1 MKNINSA
8 MESGDEKRGES
19 ALSNHQIL
27 KFNLLII
34 NVLIFY

>member
-1 MKNINSA
+1 MKCGDKKERGSA
-8 MESGDEKRGES
+8 F
-19 ALSNHQIL
+19 SNPEIL